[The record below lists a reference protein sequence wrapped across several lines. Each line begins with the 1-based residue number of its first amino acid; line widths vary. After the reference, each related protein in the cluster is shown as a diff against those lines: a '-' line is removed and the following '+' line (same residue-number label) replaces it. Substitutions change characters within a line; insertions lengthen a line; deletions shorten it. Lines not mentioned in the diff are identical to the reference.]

1 MFNHFTHYPRSM
13 NAILSY
19 LSNEIILNLYK
30 FINDLYLETKKFF
43 LSKFIQYL
51 YEIDFLLKI
60 SPFLLDSIT
69 LFSSNDIQTII
80 YLFNDRLRRL
90 LSIWMNSPLEYK
102 IMRTLAIQLTEFIDK
117 LRYYIDDKL
126 DFLLPTLQVYT
137 PRLWINNS
145 SNQRFLLTWSKQ
157 SNLTNIIHDEE

>member
-1 MFNHFTHYPRSM
+1 
-13 NAILSY
+13 
-19 LSNEIILNLYK
+19 
-30 FINDLYLETKKFF
+30 
-43 LSKFIQYL
+43 
-51 YEIDFLLKI
+51 
-60 SPFLLDSIT
+60 
-69 LFSSNDIQTII
+69 
-80 YLFNDRLRRL
+80 
-90 LSIWMNSPLEYK
+90 MNSPLEYK

-145 SNQRFLLTWSKQ
+145 SNQTFLLTWSKQ